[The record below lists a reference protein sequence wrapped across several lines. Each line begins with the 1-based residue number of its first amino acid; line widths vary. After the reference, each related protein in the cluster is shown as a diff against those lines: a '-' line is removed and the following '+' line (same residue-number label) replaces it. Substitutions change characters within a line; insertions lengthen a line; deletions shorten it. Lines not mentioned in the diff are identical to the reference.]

1 MTSSAVLP
9 AVSYQN
15 MRCWQQQGVK
25 LLGQCSLCFQH
36 QRGEELGL
44 SSMVNES
51 ELLINAVTENKPK
64 MLIGLNQRVS
74 GQAQGFNS
82 PLS

>member
-1 MTSSAVLP
+1 
-9 AVSYQN
+9 
-15 MRCWQQQGVK
+15 
-25 LLGQCSLCFQH
+25 
-36 QRGEELGL
+36 
-44 SSMVNES
+44 MVNES